1 MVTESSFKHGGR
13 RANAGRKKDPNSKVQ
28 TALKLDRDLSDVF
41 NSPQF
46 IEGNMLR
53 GQYINI
59 AIREKMQKDGLL
71 SSDDDRT
78 GV

>member
-28 TALKLDRDLSDVF
+28 ITLKLDRDLSDVF

-59 AIREKMQKDGLL
+59 AVREKMQKDGLL

-78 GV
+78 EV